1 MNRADLVN
9 HIADITNL
17 SKADTGKAVDAMF
30 DAIRDALA
38 RGEEFTQVGFGSFS
52 VTERAAREG
61 RNPKTGETIQ
71 IPAGKALKFKAGKVL
86 KGVVNA

>member
-9 HIADITNL
+9 HVADIASL
-17 SKADTGKAVDAMF
+17 PKAATGKAVDAVF
-30 DAIRDALA
+30 EAIRDAMV

-52 VTERAAREG
+52 VTERPAREG

-71 IPAGKALKFKAGKVL
+71 IPAGKVLKFKAGKVL
-86 KGVVNA
+86 KSVVNS